1 MESRSAARTFPLA
14 VIMTEQ
20 VAVFSSPALGKLHHC
35 GFLVTFGV
43 DELVVVISVV
53 VPTEPIQGAEAAA
66 WNSDLELHIPFIHN
80 LQAKVCLQN
89 SIAATIHHR

>member
-20 VAVFSSPALGKLHHC
+20 VAIFSSPALGKLHHC

-43 DELVVVISVV
+43 SELVVVIPVV
-53 VPTEPIQGAEAAA
+53 VPTEPTQGAEVAAGD
-66 WNSDLELHIPFIHN
+66 SDVELHVPVVHN